1 MSTAALFHSQRL
13 QPTVHHLVGFDCGVA
28 TLNHWLNHA
37 AAQEAAKRV
46 ANTFV
51 WVPPDSTEV
60 VAYYAL
66 CGHVLAR
73 DNAPSRIGRG
83 VADPIPAAL
92 IAKLALSDKLHGQGL
107 GGQLLRD
114 ALERIVRSSLAGP
127 AVRVIIVDAIDETA
141 ATFYR
146 RYGFRDAPTVP
157 NRLLLRFDE
166 AAKAL
171 GLVD

>member
-1 MSTAALFHSQRL
+1 MTDRAVFRSERL
-13 QPTVHHLVGFDCGVA
+13 QPAVHQLAGFDCGVEA
-28 TLNHWLNHA
+28 LNSWLIRA

-51 WVPPDSTEV
+51 WVPSDSVEV

-66 CGHVLAR
+66 CGHALAR
-73 DNAPSRIGRG
+73 DRAPSRIGRG

-92 IAKLALSDKLHGQGL
+92 IAKLALSTKLHGQGL

-114 ALERIVRSSLAGP
+114 ALERIVRSSVAGP
-127 AVRVIIVDAIDETA
+127 AVRIIIVDAIDEPA
-141 ATFYR
+141 AVFYR
-146 RYGFRDAPTVP
+146 RYGFRDAPSVP
-157 NRLLLRFDE
+157 KRLLLRFDE

-171 GLVD
+171 GLTS

>member
-1 MSTAALFHSQRL
+1 MSGPSFHSERL
-13 QPTVHHLVGFDCGVA
+13 KPATHQVTGFDCGIEV
-28 TLNHWLNHA
+28 LNRWLIRS

-51 WVPPDSTEV
+51 WTPPDGDEV

-66 CGHVLAR
+66 CGHALAR
-73 DNAPSRIGRG
+73 DAAPSRIGHG

-92 IAKLALSDKLHGQGL
+92 IAKLALSGKLHGQGL

-114 ALERIVRSSLAGP
+114 ALERIVRSAHTGP

-141 ATFYR
+141 ADFYR

-157 NRLLLRFDE
+157 MRLLLRLDE
-166 AAKAL
+166 AAHAL
-171 GLVD
+171 GLAN